1 MPRSTR
7 SVFPLV
13 PTQRVA
19 GLPFGGVTSLRRGH
33 GSDVAGSRAYVRGD
47 PLSTIDWR
55 ASARLS
61 TARGRDEFLV
71 RERYAEEAARV
82 VVVCDFSPSMA
93 LYAEPF
99 PWLSKPAVVS
109 SVVELIAQ
117 SAQAARASVG
127 YLDFAGFRERHG
139 APYWIP
145 PQSRSQAEIARRQ
158 AESPPHDAPHQ
169 SMELALEFLGRF
181 RSALSSGT
189 FVFVI
194 SDFLS
199 CPIPDAALLRAASRR
214 WEVVPV
220 VIQDPTWEQT
230 FPLVGPLVLP
240 LTDPESGGS
249 LGVRLSPRRARAE
262 RAHNEARYRELR
274 EHLDG
279 LGLPPVRLES
289 ADDAVID
296 RAFLDWA
303 AARADLRRRR

>member
-1 MPRSTR
+1 MSRPTR

-71 RERYAEEAARV
+71 RERFAEEAPRV
-82 VVVCDFSPSMA
+82 VVVCDYSPSMA
-93 LYAEPF
+93 LYPEPF

-109 SVVELIAQ
+109 SVVELIVE
-117 SAQAARASVG
+117 SAEAARAAVG
-127 YLDFAGFRERHG
+127 YLDFAGFAERQG
-139 APYWIP
+139 APYWIA
-145 PQSRSQAEIARRQ
+145 PQSRSRAEITRRVAEART
-158 AESPPHDAPHQ
+158 HDAP
-169 SMELALEFLGRF
+169 SKNMELALEFLARF

-189 FVFVI
+189 FVFIV

-199 CPIPDAALLRAASRR
+199 STISDAVLLRAAARR

-220 VIQDPTWEQT
+220 VVQDPTWEQT

-240 LTDPESGGS
+240 LLDPDGGRVIE
-249 LGVRLSPRRARAE
+249 VRLSARRARAE
-262 RAHNEARYRELR
+262 RLANERRFRALQERL
-274 EHLDG
+274 HG

-289 ADDAVID
+289 TDDADID

-303 AARADLRRRR
+303 AARADLRSRR